1 MEDFRVSWDANKSI
15 FKNSTLL
22 PNSIRGLIIGE
33 SESGKTHLL
42 FRMLLQDD
50 FIDYN
55 NLVIF
60 SKSLNQPEYQVLIQ
74 GFKHK
79 LSKAQIRKIFE
90 NQDELKDIPINTLC
104 EICTN
109 DDGKITVSAFKTN
122 IDVPDPNSM
131 DSSKK
136 NLMIFDDVM
145 LQKQRIIEEYYTKGR
160 HNSTQVF
167 YISQAFFEIPK
178 STVRGNANLLFL
190 FKLTDVDVANI
201 HRQIVK
207 SDMDLETFTRFCKK
221 VWDKKYKFI
230 VIDRYNE
237 NLNLKYRDGFET
249 PLNKI
254 LPEFNI

>member
-1 MEDFRVSWDANKSI
+1 MEDFKVNWDANKSI
-15 FKNSTLL
+15 FKNISLL

-42 FRMLLQDD
+42 FRMLLQNG
-50 FIDYN
+50 FLDYN

-79 LSKAQIRKIFE
+79 LTKEQIKKIFE

-131 DSSKK
+131 DSTKK

-160 HNSTQVF
+160 HNSIQVF
-167 YISQAFFEIPK
+167 YISQH
-178 STVRGNANLLFL
+178 SL
-190 FKLTDVDVANI
+190 
-201 HRQIVK
+201 
-207 SDMDLETFTRFCKK
+207 RFQNQLYE
-221 VWDKKYKFI
+221 VMPIYYF
-230 VIDRYNE
+230 Y
-237 NLNLKYRDGFET
+237 LN
-249 PLNKI
+249 
-254 LPEFNI
+254 